1 MPFMTIGEK
10 IQKYRKEF
18 GLSQEELGQKLLV
31 SRQTISLWE
40 KNQTLPTID
49 NLIRLSEVFG
59 VSVDEIL
66 DLDENENNE
75 SLPFESY
82 RFNYNETE
90 LNEIYRFQRNS
101 FYKGPLFIALLLTAS
116 IISLMYSS
124 ETKFYNNFVIGTVIG
139 VLAVHLYFYIRGFLE
154 YKKNWQ
160 GSVKYLC
167 QSTYDYKIYED
178 YFNLNVYRNDEI
190 IRSYKC
196 YFSDIE
202 NIQIL
207 QNWLLLQFGGN
218 MFILKKNDLKE
229 NSAFYS
235 YLYVNTSKAVMPKK
249 YKICSNILF
258 FGSLFSLLVGLDIC
272 VMLSEMN
279 SLFVEN
285 MWAFFLPVVI
295 PVASIVYGF
304 FLKSKGYKYKKNI
317 IAGIVMTI
325 FLCIYGSF
333 VFMF

>member
-1 MPFMTIGEK
+1 MTIGEK
-10 IQKYRKEF
+10 IQKYRKEL
-18 GLSQEELGQKLLV
+18 GMSQEELGQKLLV

-40 KNQTLPTID
+40 KNQTFPTID
-49 NLIRLSEVFG
+49 NLIRLRDVFG
-59 VSVDEIL
+59 VSIDEIL
-66 DLDENENNE
+66 DLEENVNDK

-82 RFNYNETE
+82 QFNYNETE

-116 IISLMYSS
+116 IISLIYSS
-124 ETKFYNNFVIGTVIG
+124 ETKFYNNFMTGTAIG
-139 VLAVHLYFYIRGFLE
+139 VLAVHLYFYIKGFLA

-167 QSTYDYKIYED
+167 KSTYDYKIYED
-178 YFNLNVYRNDEI
+178 YFYLNVYRNDEI

-235 YLYVNTSKAVMPKK
+235 YLYVNTSKAVTPKK
-249 YKICSNILF
+249 YKVCSNILF
-258 FGSLFSLLVGLDIC
+258 VGSLFSLLVGLDIC

-295 PVASIVYGF
+295 PVASVAYGF

>member
-1 MPFMTIGEK
+1 MAIGEK
-10 IQKYRKEF
+10 IQKYRKEL

-82 RFNYNETE
+82 RFTYTETE
-90 LNEIYRFQRNS
+90 LNELYRLQRNS
-101 FYKGPLFIALLLTAS
+101 FYKKPVIFAIILIAGIFA
-116 IISLMYSS
+116 LMNSS
-124 ETKFYNNFVIGTVIG
+124 DTDLMIGIVFG
-139 VLAVHLYFYIRGFLE
+139 VLCIHLYSYIRGFLTYKKGWQNSVKHICESIYE
-154 YKKNWQ
+154 YKMY
-160 GSVKYLC
+160 G
-167 QSTYDYKIYED
+167 D
-178 YFNLNVYRNDEI
+178 YFDLKIFRNNET
-190 IRSYKC
+190 IRVYKC
-196 YFSDIE
+196 YFSEIE

-207 QNWLLLQFGGN
+207 GNWLLLQFGGQV
-218 MFILKKNDLKE
+218 FIIRKSDLKE
-229 NSAFYS
+229 NSAIFS
-235 YLYVNTSKAVMPKK
+235 YMYVNPSKTTETSISSKF
-249 YKICSNILF
+249 KIISDILF
-258 FGSLFSLLVGLDIC
+258 ISSF
-272 VMLSEMN
+272 LSVLGATAFWGYLTN
-279 SLFVEN
+279 LNQQVTEN
-285 MWAFFLPVVI
+285 MWVFFVFAVI
-295 PVASIVYGF
+295 PIVSLIYGF